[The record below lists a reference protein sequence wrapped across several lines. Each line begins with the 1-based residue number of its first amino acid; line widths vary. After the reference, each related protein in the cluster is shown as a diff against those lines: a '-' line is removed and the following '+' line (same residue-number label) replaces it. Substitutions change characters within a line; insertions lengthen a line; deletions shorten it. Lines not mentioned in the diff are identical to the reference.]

1 MHKAKQMHSSDQGID
16 VLESQRSLRRRLLDT
31 PTIRHRQARDLAA
44 HMLLHLD
51 DLTTCWDVATTWLRT
66 SLECQRVDTGFGRP
80 DAREYFPSFSEA
92 RHGDYEVPS
101 FGGGS
106 VDNRDPIMQAMWC
119 GSRPIIFA
127 DIKQDRRVTSG
138 LRRRLSGAKTKS
150 KFGAALRAAN
160 GSYGLIC
167 ADWTEHFV
175 PNESGIF
182 DCFSQTVSDV
192 LSPIIAVS
200 KEIHDAG
207 AVSASQTHEDL
218 GVFHYGRPG
227 SGALD
232 ALTSSEIEI
241 ARLVSQGLS
250 YKEIARIRGRSL
262 STIDHQLRS
271 IRGKLGVT
279 STANL
284 VSFLLRLDGSS
295 Q

>member
-1 MHKAKQMHSSDQGID
+1 
-16 VLESQRSLRRRLLDT
+16 
-31 PTIRHRQARDLAA
+31 
-44 HMLLHLD
+44 
-51 DLTTCWDVATTWLRT
+51 
-66 SLECQRVDTGFGRP
+66 
-80 DAREYFPSFSEA
+80 
-92 RHGDYEVPS
+92 
-101 FGGGS
+101 
-106 VDNRDPIMQAMWC
+106 MQAMWC
-119 GSRPIIFA
+119 GSKPIIFA

-150 KFGAALRAAN
+150 KFGAALRAEN

-175 PNESGIF
+175 PNKADIF

-200 KEIHDAG
+200 KEIHDATEAG
-207 AVSASQTHEDL
+207 PSQSRGDA
-218 GVFHYGRPG
+218 GVLHHGRSS

-232 ALTSSEIEI
+232 MLTGSELEI

-250 YKEIARIRGRSL
+250 YKEIARIRGRSV
-262 STIDHQLRS
+262 STIDHELRS

-284 VSFLLRLDGSS
+284 VSVLLKLDGFSH
-295 Q
+295 